1 MYHKSTVN
9 LWESQLYNVSEALR
23 GQYAL
28 MTMMEEMLDLYANGL
43 LLYGSLPSPKHKK
56 ALDLGRCFK
65 SFTLI

>member
-43 LLYGSLPSPKHKK
+43 LLLWIFAVSE
-56 ALDLGRCFK
+56 
-65 SFTLI
+65 T